1 MDKIVIIILVIVWI
15 GMRQLKERPVKINT
29 LWIVPAFL
37 IYACAGMIGKEFFVN
52 SYAPIIMTIAF
63 FVGCIVG
70 LIRGIMTKVKF
81 NPIRKEVTMKSSI
94 IGFII
99 WISIL
104 VIKLVTRE
112 VSSDVDLATG
122 AFLMLGLSSIV
133 IRRVWIYFAYVKETK
148 QLAIRKNHK

>member
-1 MDKIVIIILVIVWI
+1 MDKVIIIILVIVWI

-37 IYACAGMIGKEFFVN
+37 TYACSGMIGKEFFVT

-70 LIRGIMTKVKF
+70 LIRGSMTKVKF
-81 NPIRKEVTMKSSI
+81 NPVTKEVTMKTSI
-94 IGFII
+94 IGFVI

-104 VIKLVTRE
+104 ALKLITRE
-112 VSSDVDLATG
+112 VSSDVDLVSG

-148 QLAIRKNHK
+148 QLAFRKNNK